1 MLWIERLDE
10 SRVMSSIGMK
20 HALELCEL
28 QGRRFVTTTLGLKAT
43 TVIYTILYLRIG
55 KTIILELNNSV

>member
-20 HALELCEL
+20 NPLELFEL
-28 QGRRFVTTTLGLKAT
+28 QGRCFVTKTLGLKAA
-43 TVIYTILYLRIG
+43 TVIYTIFRLRIG
-55 KTIILELNNSV
+55 KTLIFQLVN